1 MEKVIKIVAILILV
15 VSIGFLFFAAKTINR
30 IQLQKKLIISLQDS
44 ASSLQ
49 NTVNSLTETINLARH
64 EISSLKTLAGQL
76 KKEVAKAIAE
86 KEKAEKELIEAKNRN
101 EKLNAELKAEKARN
115 AILTEQLKTQQPQ
128 QGMDTTIPEGASL
141 EVMVSKL
148 AQKLKE
154 TKNKLSISENRLAT
168 LESLGI
174 LLERESIVQS
184 REGTPQVV
192 KEIEGKIIDIKPNGI
207 VSVNFKGSIKPQK
220 GTAFYVIDSNH
231 VKAKLVLKDVYNTI
245 MVAQMDI
252 ENLDYNIKSGDK
264 IKLILWTEE

>member
-1 MEKVIKIVAILILV
+1 MEKVTKIVAILILV

-30 IQLQKKLIISLQDS
+30 IQLQKKLIVSLQDS
-44 ASSLQ
+44 VSSLQ
-49 NTVNSLTETINLARH
+49 NTVNSSTETINLARD
-64 EISSLKTLAGQL
+64 EISFLRTLAAQL

-128 QGMDTTIPEGASL
+128 GMGTTIPEGASL

-154 TKNKLSISENRLAT
+154 TENKLSISENRLDT

-184 REGTPQVV
+184 GEGTPQVV
-192 KEIEGKIIDIKPNGI
+192 KEIEGKIIDIEPNGI
-207 VSVNFKGSIKPQK
+207 VSVNFKGSLKPQK
-220 GTAFYVIDSNH
+220 GTTFYVIDSNH
-231 VKAKLVLKDVYNTI
+231 VKAKLVLKDIYNTL

-264 IKLILWTEE
+264 IKLILWTEK